1 MTAVPASP
9 DLDDPRMIALN
20 VLGMTQD
27 ALISVTEF
35 MIADWGKPDEAA
47 KRQAIDALLQKMK
60 KFSEMQQTILNRVA
74 VGDSTGG
81 A

>member
-1 MTAVPASP
+1 MSAVPASP
-9 DLDDPRMIALN
+9 DSDDPRMVALN
-20 VLGMTQD
+20 VLNMTQD

-47 KRQAIDALLQKMK
+47 KRQAIDALLQKLRR
-60 KFSEMQQTILNRVA
+60 FSEVQQTILTHVA
-74 VGDSTGG
+74 EGSNDGG

>member
-1 MTAVPASP
+1 MSAVPASP
-9 DLDDPRMIALN
+9 DSDDPRMVALN
-20 VLGMTQD
+20 VLNMTQD

-47 KRQAIDALLQKMK
+47 KRQAIDALLQKLRR
-60 KFSEMQQTILNRVA
+60 FSEVQQTILTRVA
-74 VGDSTGG
+74 EGGDSGG